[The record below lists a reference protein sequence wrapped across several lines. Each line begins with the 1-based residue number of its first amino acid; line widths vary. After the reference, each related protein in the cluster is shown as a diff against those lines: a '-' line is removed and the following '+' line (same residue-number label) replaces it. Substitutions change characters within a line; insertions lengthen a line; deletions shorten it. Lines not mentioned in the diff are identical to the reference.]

1 MHQRQTN
8 NSSGKS
14 KPEIQRRSVRNVV
27 TEKICEKPKV
37 CKSFPKLTIPE
48 SSPQMLTSVKLEL
61 CKCHLPNTQRDRS
74 RDWRVLWTTGR
85 KTPLKVLRSPVP
97 LRRRMSSTIC
107 SSVVPSWRLPWFC
120 WMSLQ
125 GRGRASRTIW
135 KNEHI
140 LPDNRKKNTFLMKAI
155 SPWIWHQHQSPCGWD
170 SNLLQFVWSLAVSF
184 RFTLPVEVPEFGL
197 EISFVRS
204 RDAHIGALQSGRG
217 LRWTCG
223 TASWWCPLSSSYDE
237 WWDVGHDFFFKH
249 TETWRFT
256 TYDSFQKM
264 QHQTGFFGWWASHNF
279 SPINAWCK
287 FTSAEWLIPHLRT
300 FCLTLQFP
308 LSEWGS
314 LCSSATDLM
323 RVLRVSL
330 STRP

>member
-140 LPDNRKKNTFLMKAI
+140 LPDNRKKKYI
-155 SPWIWHQHQSPCGWD
+155 SD
-170 SNLLQFVWSLAVSF
+170 ESN
-184 RFTLPVEVPEFGL
+184 FTLNLTSTPESLWLGL
-197 EISFVRS
+197 KLTSICLV
-204 RDAHIGALQSGRG
+204 LGRI
-217 LRWTCG
+217 L
-223 TASWWCPLSSSYDE
+223 
-237 WWDVGHDFFFKH
+237 
-249 TETWRFT
+249 
-256 TYDSFQKM
+256 
-264 QHQTGFFGWWASHNF
+264 
-279 SPINAWCK
+279 
-287 FTSAEWLIPHLRT
+287 
-300 FCLTLQFP
+300 
-308 LSEWGS
+308 
-314 LCSSATDLM
+314 
-323 RVLRVSL
+323 
-330 STRP
+330 